1 MPVWSPNDTWPSLS
15 CPGGDIGCASNTLN
29 YIADVFGNM
38 LLKAEELMDEA
49 QLAMDNLAASGEQ
62 SILLINGV
70 GDYNAQTGGVN
81 QTYVPPTK
89 FDAEEPDYYDLVPD
103 APIPPNVEDG
113 GITPCEIEAAFNRAN
128 NKILKSVRGAERD
141 ALYAAASAG
150 IGLANP
156 TLLTALR
163 QAGMEGRALRAE
175 AAVAMAEKEGQWRRE
190 DRIEIAK
197 VQAEIFA
204 ATAKGYAD
212 YLDAATNRYRA
223 RLEHV
228 NQIIASEAER
238 RQWSEMQLKVI
249 LEKEDKRIGYAL
261 EKVKAVIATLQ
272 TVNDSLAKLYA
283 GLAQGLW
290 SAVDLGMSG
299 SGGYSG
305 SWNESLSTSYS
316 YSGEIAA

>member
-1 MPVWSPNDTWPSLS
+1 MPVWNPNDTWPSLN
-15 CPGGDIGCASNTLN
+15 CPGGDVGCASNTLN
-29 YIADVFGNM
+29 YIADVFGQM
-38 LLKAEELMDEA
+38 LLKAEDILADAE
-49 QLAMDNLAASGEQ
+49 LAMADLAATGEQ

-70 GDYNAQTGGVN
+70 GDYNPQTGGVN

-89 FDAEEPDYYDLVPD
+89 FDAEEPDYTDLIPTAPVPPD
-103 APIPPNVEDG
+103 ISES
-113 GITPCEIEAAFNRAN
+113 GITPCEVEAVFNRAN
-128 NKILKSVRGAERD
+128 NKINKSVRGAERD

-156 TLLTALR
+156 TLLAGMR

-175 AAVAMAEKEGQWRRE
+175 AAVAMAEKEGEWRRQ

-204 ATAKGYAD
+204 ATARGYSE
-212 YLDAATNRYRA
+212 YIDAATNRYRA

-249 LEKEDKRIGYAL
+249 LEKEDKRIGYSL
-261 EKVKAVIATLQ
+261 EKVKAIIATLQ
-272 TVNDSLAKLYA
+272 TVQEAMAKLYA
-283 GLAQGLW
+283 GMAQGIW

-305 SWNESLSTSYS
+305 SWSDSVSTSYS